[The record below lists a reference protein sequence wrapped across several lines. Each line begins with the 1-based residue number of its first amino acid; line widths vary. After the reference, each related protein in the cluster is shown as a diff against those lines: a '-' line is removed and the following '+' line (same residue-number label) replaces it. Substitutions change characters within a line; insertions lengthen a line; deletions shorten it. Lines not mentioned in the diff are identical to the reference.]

1 MKRSIML
8 RVVLSVLVLSLALPV
23 AVFAGGAGEKAK
35 VSFFWALYDGLTED
49 FRASLETA
57 FNKANPD
64 TALQIV
70 PVKWD
75 DMQNKLTT
83 SLAGGTPPEL
93 AVIGTRWLLDYM
105 DTNSVD
111 EVTKYVSK
119 ATIDNIAPGAIEA
132 KINGKLM
139 GIPVAAGARILTIN
153 TDITSK
159 VPATMEEMR
168 EEAKRITVPGKVYG
182 MIMPGKKHTETTDFC
197 YYFYAAGGDYF
208 ATNADG
214 SYGKCTVNSDA
225 GVKALTYMADV
236 AMKDKSVQDGFTSM
250 TRMDSHPVFYAG
262 KVGYVMIG
270 AWVDSAMKQ
279 ANATFKVKYAQIP
292 PFAGKKQTGLIIT
305 DSIAFFS
312 KAKGLKE
319 AGKFIDFFYKD
330 EWKGKFDQLIG
341 FPPVTMS
348 AAKAP
353 EWQTP
358 LYKTLGEAAL
368 TAKPWPLIKGWDEFN
383 NIIWDACEK
392 VFQGQA
398 SPKAALDE
406 AASKIDAAR
415 GL

>member
-1 MKRSIML
+1 MKRSL
-8 RVVLSVLVLSLALPV
+8 LWRVAVAVLVL
-23 AVFAGGAGEKAK
+23 AVLVPAAVSAKTK

-49 FRASLETA
+49 FRASLESA

-64 TALQIV
+64 IELEIV

-75 DMQNKLTT
+75 DMQNKITT
-83 SLAGGTPPEL
+83 SLAGGMPPEL

-105 DTNSVD
+105 ATDSAA

-119 ATIDNIAPGAIEA
+119 ATLDNIAPGAMEA
-132 KINGKLM
+132 KIGGKLM
-139 GIPVAAGARILTIN
+139 GIPVAAGARILAIN
-153 TDITSK
+153 TDVTKK
-159 VPATMEEMR
+159 VPKTMEEMR
-168 EEAKRITVPGKVYG
+168 AEAKRVTRGGTYG

-214 SYGKCTVNSDA
+214 SYGTCTINSPA
-225 GVKALTYMADV
+225 GVKALTFMADV
-236 AMKDKSVQDGFTSM
+236 ALKDKSAQAGFTSM

-279 ANATFKVKYAQIP
+279 AGSKFKVAYAQIP
-292 PFAGKKQTGLIIT
+292 PFAGRKQTGLIIT

-330 EWKGKFDQLIG
+330 EWKGEFDKLIG
-341 FPPVTMS
+341 FPPVTIS
-348 AAKAP
+348 AAKQP
-353 EWQTP
+353 FWQTP

-368 TAKPWPLIKGWDEFN
+368 TAKAWPLIEGWDEFN

-392 VFQGQA
+392 VFQGLA
-398 SPKAALDE
+398 TPKQALDE
-406 AASKIDAAR
+406 AAAKIDEAR